1 MPYKLKEKDHNKVVI
16 VIPIY
21 QSVLKDYEMSALKNN
36 LKVLA
41 KYPTVFLKPKGL
53 DITNL
58 KSQFPQVGEVTV
70 SDCWLGTKRGIAGYN
85 EMMPSADFYSL
96 FLAYEYMLICHVD
109 AWVFRDELDFWCN
122 QG

>member
-53 DITNL
+53 EVYLLVLSVIDTIRKRSNSCYIANGGTNQ
-58 KSQFPQVGEVTV
+58 KTGFVKTGN
-70 SDCWLGTKRGIAGYN
+70 Y
-85 EMMPSADFYSL
+85 
-96 FLAYEYMLICHVD
+96 
-109 AWVFRDELDFWCN
+109 
-122 QG
+122 